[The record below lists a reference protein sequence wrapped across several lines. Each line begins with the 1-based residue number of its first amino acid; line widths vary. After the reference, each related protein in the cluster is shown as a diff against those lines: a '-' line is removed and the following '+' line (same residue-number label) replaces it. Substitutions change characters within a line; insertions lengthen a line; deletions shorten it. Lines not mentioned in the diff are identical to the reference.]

1 MVSNQVIKYAMDD
14 IVFENRNKT
23 YGAYFLRRLYDKNM
37 NRAILIGSVLAILL
51 VSTPMILKALREL
64 MPTDKEDLSLQEIIL
79 TDPPPIDPKNP
90 PPPPPP
96 KIDPPPIKDQ
106 IKFIPP
112 KVMKDEEVKEEEPP
126 PPTIEEI
133 KDKDISTENR
143 KGEEGGVDASLV
155 EAPPPPVMEEEK
167 KEEEPAKFV
176 EQMPEFPDG
185 AAAMMKYIQS
195 NLNYP
200 AIAREND
207 IQGTVVVQF
216 VVTKSGDIT
225 KVTIPRGIGGGCD
238 EEAARVV
245 RSMPNWKPGKHN
257 GKVLSVSFTLPIKFK
272 LEG

>member
-143 KGEEGGVDASLV
+143 KRRRRWCGRFTCRST
-155 EAPPPPVMEEEK
+155 
-167 KEEEPAKFV
+167 
-176 EQMPEFPDG
+176 
-185 AAAMMKYIQS
+185 S
-195 NLNYP
+195 S
-200 AIAREND
+200 
-207 IQGTVVVQF
+207 
-216 VVTKSGDIT
+216 SGDGRR
-225 KVTIPRGIGGGCD
+225 KERRGACQICRTN
-238 EEAARVV
+238 A
-245 RSMPNWKPGKHN
+245 
-257 GKVLSVSFTLPIKFK
+257 
-272 LEG
+272 